1 MYIKGCVVFQ
11 MGANGDVQRRM
22 VMYRGV
28 WSCIELYGD
37 GVNNNKL
44 YLHDH
49 TCTYSIAKAT
59 LREKQK
65 N

>member
-1 MYIKGCVVFQ
+1 
-11 MGANGDVQRRM
+11 
-22 VMYRGV
+22 MYRDV
-28 WSCIELYGD
+28 WSCIELNGD

-59 LREKQK
+59 LTEKQK
-65 N
+65 K